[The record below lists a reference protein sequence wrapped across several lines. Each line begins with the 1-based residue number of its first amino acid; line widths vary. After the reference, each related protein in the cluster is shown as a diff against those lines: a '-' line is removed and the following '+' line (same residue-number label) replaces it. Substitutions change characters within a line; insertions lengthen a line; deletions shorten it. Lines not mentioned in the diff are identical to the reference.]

1 MKSLWKEE
9 HITLKN
15 GLKATV
21 VYLKGTHSYAC
32 YVGAPVGSL
41 ATTYKI
47 NGLNTPSGIAHFLEH
62 RLFDTPLGDAFELFT
77 SIGCDSNAYT
87 TYQYT
92 TYYFETASSLIEG
105 IKILLSMTTKLTF
118 DEKSVEKEK
127 PIIIEELHMGLDRP
141 NTRLRN
147 GLYKNL
153 FKEYP
158 LKDEIVGSEE
168 SINLTTLEDL
178 KRVFNAY
185 YSKEKLHLFLIG
197 DVNED
202 LLNQIGN
209 IEIDDSS
216 SPFEIEH
223 FEEKDESIV
232 QKESITYMDVPLPLI
247 TVGAKKLDIQKRLEL
262 DNETYEAL
270 REVVSALLFSD
281 SEKLVRDMYKE
292 GLISS
297 PIYGNILHVENVSI
311 IQLNTSSLKVKEIQ
325 NKFVHFFN
333 HIEDY
338 VSEKSVERIMNYVK
352 GSNLYLLDDI
362 SNFAYLIVSNAMRG
376 INYHKEIEALDK
388 INYDL
393 IIRYVKEWA
402 NAEVSTHI
410 IKKESK

>member
-1 MKSLWKEE
+1 
-9 HITLKN
+9 
-15 GLKATV
+15 
-21 VYLKGTHSYAC
+21 
-32 YVGAPVGSL
+32 
-41 ATTYKI
+41 
-47 NGLNTPSGIAHFLEH
+47 
-62 RLFDTPLGDAFELFT
+62 
-77 SIGCDSNAYT
+77 
-87 TYQYT
+87 
-92 TYYFETASSLIEG
+92 
-105 IKILLSMTTKLTF
+105 
-118 DEKSVEKEK
+118 
-127 PIIIEELHMGLDRP
+127 MGLDRP

-209 IEIDDSS
+209 IEIEDSS

-281 SEKLVRDMYKE
+281 SEKLVKDMYKE

-338 VSEKSVERIMNYVK
+338 VSEKSVERIINYVK